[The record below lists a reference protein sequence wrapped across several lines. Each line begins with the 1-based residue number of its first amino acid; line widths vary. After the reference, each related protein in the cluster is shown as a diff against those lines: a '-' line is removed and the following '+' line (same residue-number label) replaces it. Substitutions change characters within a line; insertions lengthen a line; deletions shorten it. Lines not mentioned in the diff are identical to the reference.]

1 MPPASGNIKVILEGR
16 GPLTLHP
23 GDYLASGGE
32 GSIYR
37 INNTVVKLYTDPQ
50 KMQRES
56 MVDKIKL
63 LSKLK
68 HQYVMSPEGVV
79 SDSQNRAIGFYLL
92 YADGEPLAR
101 VFTTAF
107 RQRQKFGDK
116 EATTLVD
123 RMRNV
128 VRFAHDH
135 KAILVDPNELN
146 WLTYLLGKQGPE
158 PRIIDVDSWAIG
170 RWKARAIMPSIRDWH
185 SKDFNEF
192 TDWFSWGIV
201 TFQVFTGIHPY
212 KGTLD
217 SYRNN
222 DLEAR
227 MKANASVF
235 LPDVRLNRAV
245 RDFNCIPG
253 PLLDWYKATF
263 QQGQRTIPPSP
274 FDKVVGLIV
283 PIARTYRVVTTATGA
298 LVFDLLFKKTND
310 PVVRIWPCGIVLL
323 NSGELINLSSKKA
336 IGKMVSPDGEL
347 IQVKD
352 GWLIADWINGELKF
366 FYVDDRTFQST
377 ELYLNLRADRLVR
390 YENRLFLVTEKELVE
405 MRLIFAG
412 KPILAIGNRTQIL
425 QPKATRWF
433 DGFGFQ
439 EAMGAVFL
447 VTPFGDTSCM
457 SLRVRELD
465 GFKPITG
472 KAGNRF
478 ISLIISDKTG
488 SYYKIE
494 IIPNKDYS
502 SYQIRKEMVDTP
514 ELNVSILPKGVCAA
528 INDDGKLTIFVPTSG
543 VVNEIA
549 DKMITTDLV
558 LGNWDNR
565 VLFLKSGEVWSV
577 AMK

>member
-1 MPPASGNIKVILEGR
+1 MPPASGNIKVTLEGR

-23 GDYLASGGE
+23 GDYLAGGGE

-37 INNTVVKLYTDPQ
+37 INNTVVKLYHDSG
-50 KMQRES
+50 KMIKEG

-63 LSKLK
+63 LSRLK
-68 HQYVMSPEGVV
+68 HQYVMSPDGVV
-79 SDSQNRAIGFYLL
+79 TDSQSRAIGFYLP

-101 VFTTAF
+101 VFTTSF

-116 EATTLVD
+116 EAMTLVD
-123 RMRNV
+123 RMREV

-135 KAILVDPNELN
+135 QAVLVDPNELN
-146 WLTYLLGKQGPE
+146 WLTYLLGTQGPE

-170 RWKARAIMPSIRDWH
+170 HWKARAIMPSIRDWH
-185 SKDFNEF
+185 SKDFNEM

-217 SYRNN
+217 GYRNN
-222 DLEAR
+222 DLESR
-227 MKANASVF
+227 MKTNASVF

-245 RDFNCIPG
+245 RDFSCIPG
-253 PLLDWYKATF
+253 SLLDWYKVTF

-274 FDKVVGLIV
+274 FDKAIG
-283 PIARTYRVVTTATGA
+283 PTAPMARTYRLVTTATGA

-310 PVVRIWPCGIVLL
+310 SVIRLWPCGVVLL
-323 NSGELINLSSKKA
+323 NSGELINLSSQKA

-352 GWLIADWINGELKF
+352 GWLISDWINSELKF
-366 FYVDDRTFQST
+366 FYIDDRSFQVT
-377 ELYLNLRADRLVR
+377 ELSLNLRADKLIR
-390 YENRLFLVTEKELVE
+390 YENRLFLVTDRELVE
-405 MRLIFAG
+405 LQLMFAG
-412 KPILAIGNRTQIL
+412 RPILAVGQRTQIL

-447 VTPFGDTSCM
+447 VTPFGDASCIT
-457 SLRVRELD
+457 LRVKELD

-478 ISLIISDKTG
+478 ITIIAADKTG
-488 SYYKIE
+488 SYHKIE

-502 SYQIRKEMVDTP
+502 SYQVRRETVDAP

-528 INDDGKLTIFVPTSG
+528 IDEDGKLIIFVPTSG
-543 VVNEIA
+543 VINEVA
-549 DKMITTDLV
+549 DKMISTDLI

-565 VLFLKSGEVWSV
+565 VLFIKNGEVWSV
-577 AMK
+577 AMR